1 MTAESS
7 LGGFYMRV
15 GIGRNETKMNS
26 TKTVLFAMLLLS
38 VMTSFAFGGEVLLK
52 NGDRVTG
59 KIVKKEGDS
68 LFLET
73 EAMGTVKIKLAAI
86 ERYNT
91 EDPLA
96 LTLIDGSVVTGAVRG
111 EENAITVENHAT
123 GVSTFEPSAVAIIR
137 TPEEQFKYEN
147 TPVVLPREGIF
158 GFWSGTLDIGFSMT
172 AGNSDTRS
180 FTGAFRGVRERPSNK
195 LAVYANALQVRNS
208 TNGPVRITGQS
219 VWTGARLDADIT
231 KKWFVFGSGDFEY
244 NKPQKLDIRA
254 VLGGGGGYHIF
265 RGDRV
270 TLNLTGGFTH
280 NYENFSTGLTRN
292 SAEALLGQDLRVRIN
307 NRARLTNRFVVY
319 PNLSNTGNYRAL
331 LDASLQ
337 TDLNDWLGWHVTVGN
352 RYNSR
357 PVSATEKNDLL
368 MSTGLRVSFGK
379 NRRR

>member
-1 MTAESS
+1 
-7 LGGFYMRV
+7 MRFEISRD
-15 GIGRNETKMNS
+15 GTEMNS
-26 TKTVLFAMLLLS
+26 KKAVVFMTLLLS

-59 KIVKKEGDS
+59 KVVKKEGDS
-68 LFLET
+68 LFVET
-73 EAMGTVKIKLAAI
+73 EAMGTVKIKLVAI
-86 ERYNT
+86 ERYDT
-91 EDPLA
+91 EAPVA
-96 LTLIDGSVVTGAVRG
+96 LTLTDGSVITGVVRS
-111 EENAITVENHAT
+111 EENSITVENQGT
-123 GVSTFEPSAVAIIR
+123 GASRFEPSAVKIIR
-137 TPEEQFKYEN
+137 TPEEQMKYEN
-147 TPVVLPREGIF
+147 APATVPREGIF

-172 AGNSDTRS
+172 TGNSDTRS
-180 FTGAFRGVRERPSNK
+180 FTGAFRGVREKPSNK

-219 VWTGARLDADIT
+219 VWSGARLDADIT
-231 KKWFVFGSGDFEY
+231 KKWFVFGTGDFEY

-270 TLNLTGGFTH
+270 TLNLTGGFTN

-307 NRARLTNRFVVY
+307 NRARLSNRFVVY

-337 TDLNDWLGWHVTVGN
+337 TDLNDWLGWHLTVGN